1 MAVSTILHDGK
12 GPKMDGARLDGQ
24 GGETTVAGETAAT
37 RELVHRF
44 FDACNRRDM
53 DGVFDC
59 FHPDIIHYSR
69 LSEYPKNGIAFA
81 YGATFSAFPDLQWT
95 IHEII
100 AERDRVATLVS
111 IEGTHQG
118 EYLGQAAT
126 GRRVRIWSVD
136 IGRVKDGRFIEHRG
150 VLDELHLIAQIGIV
164 PETYLAQM
172 S

>member
-1 MAVSTILHDGK
+1 MAVSTAIRNGK
-12 GPKMDGARLDGQ
+12 GPKMDGARLDGTAD
-24 GGETTVAGETAAT
+24 EVAVAAGTAAT

-53 DGVFDC
+53 DVIFDC

-81 YGATFSAFPDLQWT
+81 YDATFSAFPDLHWT
-95 IHEII
+95 IHEVI
-100 AERDRVATLVS
+100 AEGDKVATLLS

-118 EYLGQAAT
+118 EYLGKAAT

-136 IGRVKDGRFIEHRG
+136 IGRVKDGQFIEHRG